1 MRRTIF
7 TASLLSALTCLSPQ
21 GFSQNVTSPLPTQSG
36 VGQAIDSARN
46 AVGNTLQQ
54 GADQIRSNVD
64 ANTQANAQSQT
75 NLNGQSSQTNAQL
88 QGNVNP
94 NGANNQAGLNSQT
107 GLNGQARTNGQSNVN
122 SQSPRDLTNS
132 QSSVQGNLGV
142 QNGQFGAT
150 GQASSNGGAQQNG
163 YAQGQYPQGQYPQ
176 GQYSQGQYSQG
187 QYPQG
192 QYPQGQYPQGQYP
205 QGQYPQGQYPQG
217 HQGQTA
223 QNGQGTFNAQ
233 MAGQGG
239 MRQNAGAMA
248 CCMPQSGT
256 VYLLHH
262 DASGREFICANGNRI
277 YFDAPAMTQPKGM
290 MDENG
295 PGADVPL
302 NQRRAGY
309 ESYDQKQPSQ
319 GLQQQNAQGANP
331 TLAPT
336 LRSNDP
342 IVNPRSKTETDS
354 DASASASV
362 ESSKEAPK
370 TDVDPNNTSD
380 GK

>member
-1 MRRTIF
+1 
-7 TASLLSALTCLSPQ
+7 
-21 GFSQNVTSPLPTQSG
+21 
-36 VGQAIDSARN
+36 
-46 AVGNTLQQ
+46 VGNTLQQ

-64 ANTQANAQSQT
+64 ANTQANAQTQT

-107 GLNGQARTNGQSNVN
+107 GLNGQARTNGQANVN

-150 GQASSNGGAQQNG
+150 GQASSNGGVQQNG
-163 YAQGQYPQGQYPQ
+163 YA
-176 GQYSQGQYSQG
+176 QG

-217 HQGQTA
+217 Q
-223 QNGQGTFNAQ
+223 QGTFNAQ
-233 MAGQGG
+233 MAGQGAV
-239 MRQNAGAMA
+239 RQNAGAMA

-295 PGADVPL
+295 PGTDVPL

-319 GLQQQNAQGANP
+319 GLQQPNAQGANP
-331 TLAPT
+331 SLAPT

-342 IVNPRSKTETDS
+342 IVNPRSNTETDS
-354 DASASASV
+354 DATASASV

-370 TDVDPNNTSD
+370 TDIDPNNASD